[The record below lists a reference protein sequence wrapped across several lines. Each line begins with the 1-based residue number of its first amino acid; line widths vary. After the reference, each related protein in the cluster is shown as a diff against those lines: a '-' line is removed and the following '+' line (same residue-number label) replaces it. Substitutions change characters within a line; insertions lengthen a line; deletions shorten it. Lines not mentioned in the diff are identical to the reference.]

1 MAGLIKVIKDIPR
14 VSHRVIAENT
24 HNKQTSINRLISDNI
39 WDFEEFGDVRF
50 EVEKSQTSGFTSG
63 RPQKTY
69 YLNEEQATLLMTY
82 LRNSSIVKEFKK
94 RLVKEFFSIKDKSK
108 NSIIQLKRENIELKR
123 ALNRLLIQD
132 LSTNVEKLKE
142 QNTLYYENWQGVEGK
157 LKRLKG
163 IFDSI

>member
-24 HNKQTSINRLISDNI
+24 NNKESSLDRLISLNI
-39 WDFEEFGDVRF
+39 TDFEEFGTLHVKF
-50 EVEKSQTSGFTSG
+50 EKI
-63 RPQKTY
+63 KTRGGVQRAKVFL
-69 YLNEEQATLLMTY
+69 LNEEQATLLMTY